1 MKGVYDMNIGM
12 ILFFCTGALLA
23 VFGICRILLWRW
35 GRYESGRYD
44 ERQTADQDRAGK
56 TAFFALMGYL
66 AAVLFLCS
74 LEPEAMTQV
83 LDSLLWVGLLLG
95 IAVYGTI
102 AIWSNA
108 YNFTQKKWKAA
119 FFVLLG
125 LAAVHLADFL
135 DLGYVYRD
143 GTWWYVGQVLT
154 QQGIFVNVDFWVKLA
169 VGLVW
174 LYLAL
179 LVFVRKKLNERE

>member
-1 MKGVYDMNIGM
+1 MDIGM
-12 ILFFCTGALLA
+12 MLLFCVGALLA
-23 VFGICRILLWRW
+23 VFGICRMLLWRW
-35 GRYESGRYD
+35 DRYESGRYD
-44 ERQTADQDRAGK
+44 ERQTADQARAGK
-56 TAFFALMGYL
+56 IAFFALMGYL
-66 AAVLFLCS
+66 AAVVLFRM
-74 LEPEAMTQV
+74 LEPEGMTLL
-83 LDSLLWVGLLLG
+83 LDSLLWAGLLLG

-102 AIWSNA
+102 AIWTNA

-119 FFVLLG
+119 FLCLLG

-143 GTWWYVGQVLT
+143 GAWWYVGQVLT
-154 QQGIFVNVDFWVKLA
+154 QQGIFVNVDFRVKLA

>member
-1 MKGVYDMNIGM
+1 MNIWM
-12 ILFFCTGALLA
+12 ILLCCIGALAA
-23 VFGICRILLWRW
+23 VFGTCRILLWRW
-35 GRYESGRYD
+35 ERYEGGRYD
-44 ERQTADQDRAGK
+44 ERQSADQDKAGK
-56 TAFFALMGYL
+56 TAFFVLMGYL
-66 AAVLFLCS
+66 AAVQLLRM
-74 LEPEAMTQV
+74 LELEEMTQV
-83 LDSLLWVGLLLG
+83 MDSLLWVGLLLG
-95 IAVYGTI
+95 IVVYGTI
-102 AIWSNA
+102 AIWTNA

-119 FFVLLG
+119 ILGLLG
-125 LAAVHLADFL
+125 LAAVHLADFV

-154 QQGIFVNVDFWVKLA
+154 QRGIFVNVDFWVKLV

>member
-1 MKGVYDMNIGM
+1 MNIGM
-12 ILFFCTGALLA
+12 ILLCCIAALA
-23 VFGICRILLWRW
+23 FVFGGCCILLWRW
-35 GRYESGRYD
+35 DCYESGRYD

-66 AAVLFLCS
+66 AAVQLLRMLN
-74 LEPEAMTQV
+74 LEGMTQM

-102 AIWSNA
+102 AIWTNA
-108 YNFTQKKWKAA
+108 YNFTQKKWKA
-119 FFVLLG
+119 VVLGLLG
-125 LAAVHLADFL
+125 LAAVHLADFV

-143 GTWWYVGQVLT
+143 GTWWYVGQILT
-154 QQGIFVNVDFWVKLA
+154 QRGIFVNVDFRVKLI

-179 LVFVRKKLNERE
+179 LVFVRKKLNEKE

>member
-1 MKGVYDMNIGM
+1 MKGVYIMNIWM
-12 ILFFCTGALLA
+12 ILLWCIGALTA
-23 VFGICRILLWRW
+23 VFGGCRILLWRW
-35 GRYESGRYD
+35 DRYESRRYV

-66 AAVLFLCS
+66 ATVQLLRMLT
-74 LEPEAMTQV
+74 LEGIAQAM
-83 LDSLLWVGLLLG
+83 DSLLWIGLLLG

-102 AIWSNA
+102 AIWTNA

-119 FFVLLG
+119 FLGLLG
-125 LAAVHLADFL
+125 LAVVHLADFV

-154 QQGIFVNVDFWVKLA
+154 QHGIFVNVDFWVKLV